1 MRPYVSAFMVLAMC
15 SLAGPAMSQQ
25 AHQHPQSP
33 VIDGS
38 VHPELIPDLTAYR
51 LWFVSVSR
59 GPNSTDAEMKHQAA
73 QLNRALLGAQD
84 QKIVIGLTVLTTNNA
99 LMEMPPRS
107 AARGLYMLIRL
118 RPVHFPG

>member
-15 SLAGPAMSQQ
+15 SLAGSAMSQQ

-51 LWFVSVSR
+51 LGSYPCLA
-59 GPNSTDAEMKHQAA
+59 GQ
-73 QLNRALLGAQD
+73 
-84 QKIVIGLTVLTTNNA
+84 
-99 LMEMPPRS
+99 
-107 AARGLYMLIRL
+107 IRL
-118 RPVHFPG
+118 TPK

>member
-1 MRPYVSAFMVLAMC
+1 
-15 SLAGPAMSQQ
+15 
-25 AHQHPQSP
+25 
-33 VIDGS
+33 
-38 VHPELIPDLTAYR
+38 
-51 LWFVSVSR
+51 
-59 GPNSTDAEMKHQAA
+59 MKHQAA